1 MSEDLPEP
9 IPLQAGSIPI
19 NTFVDGTDP
28 GDLITWNGTEW
39 VSAPGGGGGAPS
51 IAGTTNQINT
61 SGSTISL
68 SSDIITPIW
77 QTPDLRVNQ
86 LTSVISTTALS
97 MPIVNTGCFISI
109 GSINYNTGTASQAG
123 NTITGIGTTFTSSM
137 LGLPFIFTDNTN
149 ISYIVSVNSATSLTV
164 SYSQNVSAQSYAIY
178 NLIYN
183 ANNVNTTNGTLDSKV
198 GVGTIAPAHKFSV
211 MPLNTTL
218 TFPGTVSQAAN
229 VVTGVGTNFTSALL
243 NMHIV
248 YLNGT
253 YGGIITSVSS
263 TTELTVNTSQT
274 VASTRYTLHYP
285 GFHVNSNGQT
295 LISGKVFTTET
306 ITSSTAL
313 NVSLDSI
320 FDSYSSLACTLG
332 DGIDNQYKI
341 VRLKSRINS
350 PVTISCTIGTF
361 DLDANNDMRKLRYDG
376 SVGYWE
382 IEGGNSILVPCST
395 SFYPSRQFG
404 VAIESDLAYA
414 ENAQGGRAA
423 LSADGGVLVLGAA
436 HPTIGGTFV
445 FNRSGSSWVQQG
457 NILVGTGALSDSP
470 YQGLAVAIS
479 ADGKTIAVGAPYEN
493 DNTGA
498 VWIFVNN
505 DGVWTQQG
513 DKLVGTDFTGFY
525 NPLQGTSVALSMD
538 GNTLAVG
545 GPQADENIGAAWIFT
560 RSGTTW
566 TQQAKVVGTGYS
578 GTIISQGQSVSLSS
592 NGNIL
597 AVGSFCYD
605 PNVGGAWI
613 FTRSGTTWTQQGTIL
628 IGTGGVGETAQGAS
642 VSLNAEGT
650 ILASGGPRDNIDV
663 GAVWIFTINNG
674 IWTQFG
680 NKLVRSSVPSP
691 GGNQGAVVV
700 LNANGDTLAVNG
712 GLNYTDITIYTRSTG
727 VWKEKTTL
735 IGTSNVASY
744 SLGTSLAFSS
754 NGNLLA
760 VGGSLAN
767 ESFQGKATAWLF
779 T

>member
-28 GDLITWNGTEW
+28 GDLITWDGTEW

-68 SSDIITPIW
+68 SSEIITPKW
-77 QTPDLRVNQ
+77 QTPSLKVNQ

-97 MPIVNTGCFISI
+97 MPIVNIGCFISI

-137 LGLPFIFTDNTN
+137 LGLPFIFTNNTN
-149 ISYIVSVNSATSLTV
+149 ISYIVSVNSTTSLTV

-198 GVGTIAPAHKFSV
+198 GVGTIAPANKFSV

-253 YGGIITSVSS
+253 YGGIITSISS

-285 GFHVNSNGQT
+285 GFHVNSNGQI

-306 ITSSTAL
+306 ISSTNTL
-313 NVSLDSI
+313 SVSLDTI
-320 FDSYSSLACTLG
+320 FDSLSTFSCALG

-350 PVTISCTIGTF
+350 PVTINCTIGTF
-361 DLDANNDMRKLRYDG
+361 DLDANNDMRKLRYDA

-382 IEGGNSILVPCST
+382 IEGGNSILVPCPT

-404 VAIESDLAYA
+404 VAIESDQPYSI
-414 ENAQGGRAA
+414 NAQSGKAA
-423 LSADGGVLVLGAA
+423 ISADGSVLVLGAA
-436 HPTIGGTFV
+436 NDDFGGTFIL
-445 FNRSGSSWVQQG
+445 NRSGSAWVQQG
-457 NILVGTGALSDSP
+457 NTLVGTGYTGDFP
-470 YQGLAVAIS
+470 YQGAAVAIS
-479 ADGKTIAVGAPYEN
+479 ADGKTIAVGAPG
-493 DNTGA
+493 DNSEVGA
-498 VWIFVNN
+498 VWIFINN
-505 DGVWTQQG
+505 NGVWTQQG
-513 DKLVGTDFTGFY
+513 DKLVGTGFAGLF
-525 NPLQGTSVALSMD
+525 NPYQGGSVSLSVD
-538 GNTLAVG
+538 GNTLAIG
-545 GPQADENIGAAWIFT
+545 GPQADERVGATWVFT

-566 TQQAKVVGTGYS
+566 TQQAKLVGTGYS
-578 GTIISQGQSVSLSS
+578 GTTINQGQSVSLSS

-597 AVGSFCYD
+597 AVGSLYFS
-605 PNVGGAWI
+605 PNIGGAWI
-613 FTRSGTTWTQQGTIL
+613 FTRSGTTWTQQGTVL
-628 IGTGGVGETAQGAS
+628 IGTGGIGDTAQGSS
-642 VSLNAEGT
+642 VSLNADGT
-650 ILASGGPRDNIDV
+650 ILASGGFFDNNST
-663 GAVWIFTINNG
+663 GAVWLFTNNNG
-674 IWTQFG
+674 NWTQFG
-680 NKLVRSSVPSP
+680 NKLLSSNSSF
-691 GGNQGAVVV
+691 GDGQGSVVT
-700 LNANGDTLAVNG
+700 LNPNGDSLAVNAG
-712 GLNYTDITIYTRSTG
+712 FDATSRVIIYTRLSG
-727 VWKEKTTL
+727 IWKEKTVLTA
-735 IGTSNVASY
+735 TSNTNYNIGS
-744 SLGTSLAFSS
+744 SLAFSS

-760 VGGSLAN
+760 VGSILTN
-767 ESFQGKATAWLF
+767 ESSETKATAWIF